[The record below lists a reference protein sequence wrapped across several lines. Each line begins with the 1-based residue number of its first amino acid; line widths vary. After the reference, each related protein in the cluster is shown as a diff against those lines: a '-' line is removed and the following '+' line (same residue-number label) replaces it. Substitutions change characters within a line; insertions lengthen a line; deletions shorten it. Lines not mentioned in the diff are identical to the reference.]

1 MKYEFIDYT
10 LRWDNINFQF
20 YRYPLIKDGK
30 FFIISAREIV
40 GFSDLKKYPHTSINQ
55 HLFLKHNQD
64 RIDLK
69 KKKLKEIYLKRMACD
84 FEWSF
89 NYRSIRLIT
98 KNVCCVCNQEIL
110 NHQSPDF
117 KKKYPIYLMQT
128 KGTKIVCE
136 ECSNDLPSNL
146 TIYGNKPIRDNQE
159 KPMSKYELER
169 LRIDEALQK
178 HGFKPRKRYT

>member
-1 MKYEFIDYT
+1 
-10 LRWDNINFQF
+10 
-20 YRYPLIKDGK
+20 
-30 FFIISAREIV
+30 
-40 GFSDLKKYPHTSINQ
+40 
-55 HLFLKHNQD
+55 
-64 RIDLK
+64 
-69 KKKLKEIYLKRMACD
+69 
-84 FEWSF
+84 
-89 NYRSIRLIT
+89 
-98 KNVCCVCNQEIL
+98 
-110 NHQSPDF
+110 
-117 KKKYPIYLMQT
+117 